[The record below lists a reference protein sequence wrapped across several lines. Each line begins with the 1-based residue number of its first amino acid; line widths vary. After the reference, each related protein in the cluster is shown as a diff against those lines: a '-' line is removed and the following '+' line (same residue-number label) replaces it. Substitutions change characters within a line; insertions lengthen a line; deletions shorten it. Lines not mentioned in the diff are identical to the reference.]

1 MSRKILMIVI
11 GIAVLMTDAN
21 AQYNTGTTGYEG
33 RNPYQIPERQR
44 NVYGSRPS
52 ENQNNGRGNFF
63 SNDVNGIKPSE
74 SNSSRKGNF
83 FSNDVMVNETPP
95 DFNDNA
101 PSTPV
106 DGGLGLL
113 LAAGVGYGVRRL
125 KKIKDKKQREVG
137 N

>member
-1 MSRKILMIVI
+1 MIVI

-74 SNSSRKGNF
+74 SNSSRKRNF
-83 FSNDVMVNETPP
+83 FSNDVTVNEAPP
-95 DFNDNA
+95 EFPDNVDA
-101 PSTPV
+101 SIPV

-125 KKIKDKKQREVG
+125 KKKKDKKQREVG
-137 N
+137 S

>member
-1 MSRKILMIVI
+1 MSRRILMIVI
-11 GIAVLMTDAN
+11 GIAVLMTDLH

-52 ENQNNGRGNFF
+52 ENQNSGKRNFF
-63 SNDVNGIKPSE
+63 SNDVT
-74 SNSSRKGNF
+74 
-83 FSNDVMVNETPP
+83 VNEAPP
-95 DFNDNA
+95 EFGSDDV

-125 KKIKDKKQREVG
+125 KKKKDKRQREVG
-137 N
+137 S

>member
-1 MSRKILMIVI
+1 MIVI
-11 GIAVLMTDAN
+11 GIAVLMIDLH

-33 RNPYQIPERQR
+33 RNPYQIPDRQR
-44 NVYGSRPS
+44 NIYNSKPS
-52 ENQNNGRGNFF
+52 ENQNSGKR
-63 SNDVNGIKPSE
+63 
-74 SNSSRKGNF
+74 NF

-101 PSTPV
+101 PSTPI

-125 KKIKDKKQREVG
+125 TKKKDKKQREVG
-137 N
+137 S

>member
-1 MSRKILMIVI
+1 MIVI

-83 FSNDVMVNETPP
+83 FSNDVTVNEAPP
-95 DFNDNA
+95 EFPDNVDA
-101 PSTPV
+101 SIPV

-125 KKIKDKKQREVG
+125 KKKKDKKQREVG
-137 N
+137 S

>member
-1 MSRKILMIVI
+1 MIVI
-11 GIAVLMTDAN
+11 GIAVLMIDLH

-52 ENQNNGRGNFF
+52 ENQNSGKRNFF

-74 SNSSRKGNF
+74 NNSSRKGNF
-83 FSNDVMVNETPP
+83 FSNDVTVNEAPP
-95 DFNDNA
+95 EFPDNVDA
-101 PSTPV
+101 SIPV

-125 KKIKDKKQREVG
+125 KKKKDKKQREVG
-137 N
+137 S